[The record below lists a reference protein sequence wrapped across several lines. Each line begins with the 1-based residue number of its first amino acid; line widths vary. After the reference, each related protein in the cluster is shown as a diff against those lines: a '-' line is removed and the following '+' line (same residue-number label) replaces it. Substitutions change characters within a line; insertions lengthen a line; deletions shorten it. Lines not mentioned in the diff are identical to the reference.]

1 MCRSPSRRS
10 LRERTGRKSSC
21 PRARSLR
28 PPGLG
33 VDAPVKVKLF
43 DDGLYAAAELV
54 TQGCKVDLLALL
66 GVRAYLH
73 AVVCENAAHHH
84 PG

>member
-1 MCRSPSRRS
+1 MRGQG
-10 LRERTGRKSSC
+10 GRAHAHVRGASGRLVLASML
-21 PRARSLR
+21 A
-28 PPGLG
+28 
-33 VDAPVKVKLF
+33 VKVKLF

-84 PG
+84 LG